1 MEMCISPLPHWQ
13 RTNLPPALHLYSC
26 MGCMCTTRTGRVYA
40 EQTEPWSPRNSLQT
54 AERGLHGCT
63 DATQQISPTTPSLH
77 SSIMGSQSGRN
88 LPRKGVLRLSALI
101 AAKRVSTKFRAKA
114 VKTVLFLFWINLQ
127 EFQGIVFTEC
137 NPCWNN
143 ARKLLRQAV
152 SCKIVQ
158 YRILFHILY

>member
-1 MEMCISPLPHWQ
+1 MGLMLMNIDQWCAVFDQCWRKVS
-13 RTNLPPALHLYSC
+13 RYSITVRWKC
-26 MGCMCTTRTGRVYA
+26 AFLLFHTDRGQICLLRSICTHAWVAGRVYA

-114 VKTVLFLFWINLQ
+114 VKTVFYF
-127 EFQGIVFTEC
+127 E
-137 NPCWNN
+137 
-143 ARKLLRQAV
+143 
-152 SCKIVQ
+152 
-158 YRILFHILY
+158 